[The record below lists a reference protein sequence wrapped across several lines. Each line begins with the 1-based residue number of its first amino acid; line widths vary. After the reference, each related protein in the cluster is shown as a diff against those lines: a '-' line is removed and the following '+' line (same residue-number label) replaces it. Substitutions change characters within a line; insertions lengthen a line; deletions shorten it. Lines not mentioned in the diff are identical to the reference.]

1 MTPAAL
7 LRAALE
13 TGAVGPLAESYA
25 GDAVLDAG
33 LPGGR
38 VRATGQEAIAA
49 RLAGWYGDRGRIVEW
64 SAVEHPDGVAIWC
77 ERIGG
82 EGPVRQR
89 HYLRTR
95 AGRIEGHWIYGAPPR
110 TAAPALASADAS
122 PPPALLARQGTPA
135 EVRPIV
141 SSGWSGDAL
150 VGVAMADGRR
160 LVAKRVVPGGGWI
173 AGHTEDAG
181 REGLLVTEGWI
192 ERMPSALDHTLVN
205 AQRGDRAW
213 WILMRDVS
221 EFLWPPQGRIARE
234 ENRQV
239 LAAADRMW
247 TAFWEVRVPP
257 AATLARRLD
266 LLSPEVARRE
276 RGGLDLLPNQLEA
289 AWEAFAEAA
298 PRDVAEPV
306 LAVLADPEPLAAWL
320 EARGSTL
327 LHGDLRDEHLGRD
340 GERVVL
346 IDWGLATQ
354 GHPVVDLSWYLMHC
368 AWRID
373 ATRDEIVEDFRRARG
388 EADDPEAVEVGL
400 LTGLVQY
407 GWIIGHSALIHPDP
421 AERAWARDELA
432 WWVPRA
438 RRALAA
444 WSPPAAPAS
453 APPPR

>member
-1 MTPAAL
+1 VTPAAQ

-25 GDAVLDAG
+25 EDAVLDAG
-33 LPGGR
+33 LPGRR
-38 VRATGQEAIAA
+38 VRATGRAAIAD
-49 RLAGWYGDRGRIVEW
+49 RLAEWYGGPGCIVEW

-77 ERIGG
+77 EWVG
-82 EGPVRQR
+82 EERAVRQR

-95 AGRIEGHWIYGAPPR
+95 AGRIAGHWIYGAPPR
-110 TAAPALASADAS
+110 AAAPALATADAS
-122 PPPALLARQGTPA
+122 PPAALLARQGRVA
-135 EVRPIV
+135 EVRPLV

-150 VGVAMADGRR
+150 AAVAMADGRR

-173 AGHTEDAG
+173 AAHTEDAG
-181 REGLLVTEGWI
+181 REGLLVTEGWV
-192 ERMPSALDHTLVN
+192 ERMPSALEHTLVD
-205 AQRGDRAW
+205 AERGDGAW

-221 EFLWPPQGRIARE
+221 ELLWPAEGRITRE
-234 ENRQV
+234 ESSRV
-239 LAAADRMW
+239 LTAANRMW
-247 TAFWEVRVPP
+247 TAFWGVRVRP

-266 LLSPEVARRE
+266 LLSPQVARRE

-298 PRDVAEPV
+298 PPDVADPV

-320 EARGSTL
+320 EARGATL

-346 IDWGLATQ
+346 IDWGLATR
-354 GHPVVDLSWYLMHC
+354 GHPVADLTWYLMHC

-373 ATRDEIVEDFRRARG
+373 ATRDEIVDDFRRARG
-388 EADDPEAVEVGL
+388 EADDAEALEVGL

-444 WSPPAAPAS
+444 WSPPDAPAS
-453 APPPR
+453 APPPW

>member
-1 MTPAAL
+1 MSPAEL
-7 LRAALE
+7 LRVALE
-13 TGAVGPLAESYA
+13 TGDVGPLVEAYA
-25 GDAVLDAG
+25 DDAVLDAG
-33 LPGGR
+33 LPGTR
-38 VRATGQEAIAA
+38 VRAAGRDAVAA
-49 RLAGWYGDRGRIVEW
+49 RLAEWYAGRGRLVEW
-64 SAVEHPDGVAIWC
+64 SAAEHPGGAAIWL
-77 ERIGG
+77 ERAG
-82 EGPVRQR
+82 ERHVVRQR
-89 HYLRTR
+89 HYLHSR
-95 AGRIEGHWIYGAPPR
+95 AGRIVGHWIYGAPPR
-110 TAAPALASADAS
+110 TAAPGLAPAEAT
-122 PPPALLARQGTPA
+122 PPPALLARQGRVA

-150 VGVAMADGRR
+150 AGVAMADGRR
-160 LVAKRVVPGGGWI
+160 LVAKRVVPGRGWI
-173 AGHTEDAG
+173 AGHTADPG

-192 ERMPSALDHTLVN
+192 ERIPPALDHTLVD
-205 AQRGDRAW
+205 AQREEGAW

-221 EFLWPPQGRIARE
+221 DHLWPAAGRIARGE
-234 ENRQV
+234 SARV
-239 LAAADRMW
+239 LAAANLMW
-247 TAFWEVRVPP
+247 TAFWGVRVPP

-266 LLSPEVARRE
+266 LLSPQVARRE
-276 RGGLDLLPNQLEA
+276 RQGLDLLPNQLGA
-289 AWEAFAEAA
+289 AWEAFAEAV
-298 PRDVAEPV
+298 PRDVADPV

-373 ATRDEIVEDFRRARG
+373 ATRDEIVDDFRRVRG
-388 EADDPEAVEVGL
+388 EADDAEALEVGL
-400 LTGLVQY
+400 LAGLVQY

-444 WSPPAAPAS
+444 WSV
-453 APPPR
+453 R